1 MADRYAFS
9 LTTFSPSGKLVQI
22 EYALNAVNQGVT
34 ALGIKATNGV
44 VLATENKTSTPLMDP
59 QSTSKISLITPN
71 IGMVYSGMGPDYRVL
86 VDRARRVSHTNYK
99 RVYQEYPP
107 SRILV
112 QDVARVMQ
120 DATQSGGVRP
130 YGVSLL
136 VAGWDEGVE
145 PESEDGDD
153 EEADGDGKASGSKK
167 TKKTL
172 PKANDVPDPDD
183 SDTAP
188 ARRGKTGGVLKGGPS
203 LYQVDPSGTYFPWK
217 ATAIGKSA
225 TSAKTF
231 LEKRYTEGLELED
244 AIHIALL
251 TLKETIEGEM
261 NGNTVEIGIVGA
273 PDDSKL
279 GYEGVQGARGPRFRK
294 LTPEEVEDYLTTL

>member
-1 MADRYAFS
+1 MADRYSFS

-34 ALGIKATNGV
+34 SLGIKATNGI
-44 VLATENKTSTPLMDP
+44 VLATEKKSSTPLIDA
-59 QSTSKISLITPN
+59 SSSSKVSLITPN

-86 VDRARRVSHTNYK
+86 VDKARKVSHTGYK
-99 RVYQEYPP
+99 RIYNEYPP
-107 SRILV
+107 TRILV

-120 DATQSGGVRP
+120 EATQSGGVRP

-136 VAGWDEGVE
+136 IAGWDDGIE
-145 PESEDGDD
+145 PQADAGIEQT
-153 EEADGDGKASGSKK
+153 EEEKK
-167 TKKTL
+167 QAAK
-172 PKANDVPDPDD
+172 
-183 SDTAP
+183 
-188 ARRGKTGGVLKGGPS
+188 GKTGGILKGGPS
-203 LYQVDPSGTYFPWK
+203 LYQVDPSGSYFPWK

-261 NGNTVEIGIVGA
+261 NGDTVEIGIVGPPA
-273 PDDSKL
+273 NELL
-279 GYEGVQGARGPRFRK
+279 GYEGVEGAQGPRFRK
-294 LTPEEVEDYLTTL
+294 LTPQEIEDYLTSL

>member
-1 MADRYAFS
+1 MADRYSFS

-34 ALGIKATNGV
+34 ALGIKATNGI
-44 VLATENKTSTPLMDP
+44 VLATEKKSSSPLADP
-59 QSTSKISLITPN
+59 SSLSKISLITPN

-86 VDRARRVSHTNYK
+86 VDRARKVSHTGYK
-99 RVYQEYPP
+99 RIYNEYPP
-107 SRILV
+107 TRILV

-120 DATQSGGVRP
+120 EATQSGGVRP

-136 VAGWDEGVE
+136 IAGWDEGVL
-145 PESEDGDD
+145 PEGAEE
-153 EEADGDGKASGSKK
+153 EEAKTEEEEAKTEAEGDET
-167 TKKTL
+167 TKKPT
-172 PKANDVPDPDD
+172 
-183 SDTAP
+183 
-188 ARRGKTGGVLKGGPS
+188 GKTGGTLKGGPM
-203 LYQVDPSGTYFPWK
+203 LYQVDPSGSYFPWK

-225 TSAKTF
+225 TTAKTF

-261 NGNTVEIGIVGA
+261 NGETIEIGIVGPPA
-273 PDDSKL
+273 DHLL
-279 GYEGVQGARGPRFRK
+279 GVEGVEGARGPRFRK
-294 LTPEEVEDYLTTL
+294 LTPHEIEDYLTNL